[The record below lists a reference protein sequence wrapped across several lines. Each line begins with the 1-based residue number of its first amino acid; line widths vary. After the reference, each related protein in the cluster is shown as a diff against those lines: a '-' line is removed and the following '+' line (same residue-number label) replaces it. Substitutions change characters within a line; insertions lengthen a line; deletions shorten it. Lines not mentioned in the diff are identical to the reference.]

1 MKNIIFWGGFT
12 THVFELTQAL
22 ARKGYTVKVIRYTQ
36 GANEKRT
43 ERIPQYNDKNVEIIE
58 CNDRDKAIQICR
70 QYERKTTLHINGSIK
85 VSNAPSFT
93 ALKYLLKN
101 GYRVISIPQ
110 EGFQLQG
117 LKGKLNYLK
126 WLVYLN
132 MTWRRNMTAWGL
144 TGLNAERQFR
154 HCGVKQEKLF
164 QFLYITQQKTDN
176 QIIKNGGG
184 KLRFIFVGAIDKRK
198 NIIPFVRYMQKNF
211 SEKDYIFNIYGS
223 WDLDSELKALVAD
236 DTKIFYH
243 GKQPYDTVRKEMQK
257 ADYLILSSLY
267 DGWGAVGNEGL
278 QSGCRLIISKQSGC
292 SVFPH
297 IHKDLGYV
305 FDAKDFNTLN
315 EIMNEIF
322 AQGPLSDKEKKRIIK
337 WADMNISPQSVA
349 DYFDKIINHFFNG
362 ADKPAAP
369 WTNH

>member
-12 THVFELTQAL
+12 THVFELTRAL

-126 WLVYLN
+126 WLVYL
-132 MTWRRNMTAWGL
+132 L
-144 TGLNAERQFR
+144 
-154 HCGVKQEKLF
+154 
-164 QFLYITQQKTDN
+164 
-176 QIIKNGGG
+176 
-184 KLRFIFVGAIDKRK
+184 
-198 NIIPFVRYMQKNF
+198 
-211 SEKDYIFNIYGS
+211 S
-223 WDLDSELKALVAD
+223 
-236 DTKIFYH
+236 
-243 GKQPYDTVRKEMQK
+243 
-257 ADYLILSSLY
+257 LI
-267 DGWGAVGNEGL
+267 
-278 QSGCRLIISKQSGC
+278 
-292 SVFPH
+292 H
-297 IHKDLGYV
+297 I
-305 FDAKDFNTLN
+305 
-315 EIMNEIF
+315 
-322 AQGPLSDKEKKRIIK
+322 
-337 WADMNISPQSVA
+337 
-349 DYFDKIINHFFNG
+349 
-362 ADKPAAP
+362 
-369 WTNH
+369 